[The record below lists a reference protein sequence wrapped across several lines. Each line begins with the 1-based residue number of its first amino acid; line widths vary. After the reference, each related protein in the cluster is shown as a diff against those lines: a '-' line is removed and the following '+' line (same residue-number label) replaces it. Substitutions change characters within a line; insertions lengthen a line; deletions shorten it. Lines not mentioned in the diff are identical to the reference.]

1 MRDRVARRAALV
13 VVLCLARQAKADDPC
28 LPAQTTGNPLTDP
41 ATLLNQQQRF
51 QDCLSLRQAQWAAY
65 NAHQKSLLDTQGKVG
80 GTVLWGAGRIRPEGP
95 PKPPNPPALAGNSPQ
110 AALQMM
116 VGILGSF
123 GEPRG
128 VYAND
133 RKPRPPHPYAPW

>member
-80 GTVLWGAGRIRPEGP
+80 GTVPV
-95 PKPPNPPALAGNSPQ
+95 PPNPPAVSGNSPQ